1 MQPTHASEHD
11 AREVQ
16 SKKVKVVIRKLD
28 RIETTD
34 ASSGNSN

>member
-1 MQPTHASEHD
+1 MKPIHTTEHD
-11 AREVQ
+11 SREAEV
-16 SKKVKVVIRKLD
+16 KKVKVAIRKLD

>member
-1 MQPTHASEHD
+1 MNPTPASEQD
-11 AREVQ
+11 PREAQ
-16 SKKVKVVIRKLD
+16 SKKVKVVIRRLD

>member
-1 MQPTHASEHD
+1 MEPTHASEQA
-11 AREVQ
+11 AREAQ
-16 SKKVKVVIRKLD
+16 DKKVKVAIRKLD

>member
-1 MQPTHASEHD
+1 MNPTHATEHD
-11 AREVQ
+11 AREAQ
-16 SKKVKVVIRKLD
+16 GKKVKVAIRKLD